1 MRISQLNISMLR
13 YSPQAAAIL
22 YEGPWVAER
31 WADLGSF
38 IEANPGIA
46 YPVTEKILR
55 SGSAAEYDAA
65 SVFHAM
71 HKLQQF
77 KLEARKLLQ
86 GCRAC
91 HADLRGDL
99 DARASAS

>member
-1 MRISQLNISMLR
+1 MLR
-13 YSPQAAAIL
+13 CSPQAAAIL

-31 WADLGSF
+31 WAALGSF

-46 YPVTEKILR
+46 YPVTEQILR

-65 SVFHAM
+65 SVFQAM
-71 HKLQQF
+71 HKLQRF

-91 HADLRGDL
+91 YANLRGHM
-99 DARASAS
+99 DARAGAR